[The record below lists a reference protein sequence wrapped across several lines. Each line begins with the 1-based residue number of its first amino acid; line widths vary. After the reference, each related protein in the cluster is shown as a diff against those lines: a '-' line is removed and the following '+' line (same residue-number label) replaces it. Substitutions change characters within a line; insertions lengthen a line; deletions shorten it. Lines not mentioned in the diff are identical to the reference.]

1 MSKELIRPE
10 QFCAIRSKLLLG
22 EDDLFVTPPEIQEE
36 LKALYEGIFNNYR
49 PGKPATA
56 TIVRVDGDGVLIDI
70 GCKSYGLIPK
80 FEFGPHELKNLV
92 VGDTLEVLI
101 EQLEN
106 AEGRVVVSYE
116 RAKAMRA
123 WDRIVK
129 LFETEEPVVGIVTHK
144 VKGGLSVD
152 IGIDAFL
159 PGSQIDL
166 QRVTD
171 FDQYVG
177 QKITANILKI
187 NRKRGNVIISRRK
200 HLSDIRAD
208 ARKRVLTDLQPNQ
221 IIQGVVKNITN
232 YGAFIDI
239 GGVDGLL
246 HITDMTWGRIA
257 HPSELIS
264 IGDTITVKVLSFD
277 KDTEKISLG
286 LKQLAPNPWEEVE
299 KTLVVGSRIKGKISS
314 ITDYGL
320 FVEVT
325 PNIEGLVHIS
335 EVSWTD
341 RIENL
346 HSLYKVGDEIEVLL
360 VSLDKE
366 NRRMSLSVK
375 QLSKNPWEQVTEQFT
390 VGQKIK
396 GTISNITDFGIF
408 VQLLP
413 GIDGLVHISDLSW
426 TEHVEHPKD
435 RYHIA
440 QEVEVIVLSIDKDN
454 KKISLGVKQ
463 LSQDPWSDVE
473 TLYPVGS
480 TVQGT
485 VSKITNF
492 GAFIRLPSGIEGLVH
507 NTTLQNEQSKKA
519 DEFFTISSTH
529 EFRVLSVSKQDRKLA
544 LSTRLDATTAPHA
557 EAPYTKA
564 SSEKSAD
571 RPKQSAPK
579 PAAPK
584 KATHTEASN
593 SAKTSSYAKASAD
606 TSSDRQQQPA
616 QSTGAKS
623 AFQLALES
631 AIRQREEKESTK
643 ADKDK
648 E

>member
-1 MSKELIRPE
+1 MAKEVIRPN
-10 QFCAIRSKLLLG
+10 QFCAVRTKTLV
-22 EDDLFVTPPEIQEE
+22 DNHPDLIIPAEVQEE
-36 LKALYEGIFNNYR
+36 LNALYSGIFNNYR

-56 TIVRVDGDGVLIDI
+56 SIIRVDSDGVLIDI

-106 AEGRVVVSYE
+106 AEGHVVVSYE

-129 LFETEEPVVGIVTHK
+129 LFEAEEPVQGIVTHK

-177 QKITANILKI
+177 QKIIANILKI

-200 HLSDIRAD
+200 YLSDIRAD
-208 ARKRVLTDLQPNQ
+208 ARKRVLTDLEANQ
-221 IIQGVVKNITN
+221 IIQGIVKNITN

-257 HPSELIS
+257 HPSELIT

-286 LKQLAPNPWEEVE
+286 LKQLTPNPWEEVE
-299 KTLVVGSRIKGKISS
+299 KTLIIGSPIKGKISS

-320 FVEVT
+320 FVEVA

-346 HSLYKVGDEIEVLL
+346 HSLYKVGDIIDVLL
-360 VSLDKE
+360 VSLDKD
-366 NRRMSLSVK
+366 NRRMSLSIK

-396 GTISNITDFGIF
+396 GTISNITDFGVF

-435 RYHIA
+435 KYQIG
-440 QEVEVIVLSIDKDN
+440 QEIEVIVLGVDKDN

-463 LSQDPWSDVE
+463 LAQDPWSEVE
-473 TLYPVGS
+473 TVYPVGS
-480 TVQGT
+480 LVQGV
-485 VSKITNF
+485 VSKVTNF
-492 GAFIRLPSGIEGLVH
+492 GAFIRLPNGIEGLVH

-519 DEFFTISSTH
+519 EEYFTIGTSY
-529 EFRVLSVSKQDRKLA
+529 EFRVVAVSKQDRKLA
-544 LSTRLDATTAPHA
+544 LSTRLEGAMQPHPTTSAS
-557 EAPYTKA
+557 KA
-564 SSEKSAD
+564 
-571 RPKQSAPK
+571 PKQ
-579 PAAPK
+579 PK
-584 KATHTEASN
+584 KAAPQSTSTSSSSSTSSSTQTSSN
-593 SAKTSSYAKASAD
+593 QSSGAKT
-606 TSSDRQQQPA
+606 
-616 QSTGAKS
+616 

-631 AIRQREEKESTK
+631 AIKQREEKEHHNSTK
-643 ADKDK
+643 TQK

>member
-1 MSKELIRPE
+1 MSKELIRTS
-10 QFCAIRSKLLLG
+10 QYRTSKAKVTAV
-22 EDDLFVTPPEIQEE
+22 EDMVLEAGAETAAE
-36 LKALYEGIFNNYR
+36 LSALYDGIFSNFR
-49 PGKPATA
+49 PGKTTTA
-56 TIVRVDGDGVLIDI
+56 RVMRIDSDGVLVDLKY
-70 GCKSYGLIPK
+70 KSHGLIPK
-80 FEFGPHELKNLV
+80 FEFGPHELKGLA
-92 VGDTLEVLI
+92 VGDELEVLVD
-101 EQLEN
+101 QLESP
-106 AEGRVVVSYE
+106 EGRVVVSYE

-129 LFETEEPVVGIVTHK
+129 LFETGEPVTGTVTHK

-177 QKITANILKI
+177 QRVTATILKI

-200 HLSDIRAD
+200 YMSDQRADSRKKVLSD
-208 ARKRVLTDLQPNQ
+208 LQVGQ
-221 IIQGVVKNITN
+221 IIQGIVKNITN

-257 HPSELIS
+257 HPSELLA
-264 IGDTITVKVLSFD
+264 IGDQITVKVLSFD

-286 LKQLAPNPWEEVE
+286 LKQLTPNPWEEVE
-299 KTLVVGSRIKGKISS
+299 KNLVVGQKIKGTISS

-320 FVEVT
+320 FVQVA

-335 EVSWTD
+335 EISWTD

-346 HSLYKVGDEIEVLL
+346 NTRYKVGEEIEVLL
-360 VSLDKE
+360 VALDRE
-366 NRRMSLSVK
+366 SRRMSLSVK
-375 QLSKNPWEQVTEQFT
+375 QLEKNPWDQVTEQFS

-435 RYHIA
+435 RYTVG
-440 QEVEVIVLSIDKDN
+440 QEVEAIILAIDKES
-454 KKISLGVKQ
+454 KKISLGIKQ
-463 LSQDPWSDVE
+463 LEQDPWNEVE
-473 TLYPVGS
+473 TQYPVGS
-480 TVQGT
+480 LVTGT

-507 NTTLQNEQSKKA
+507 NTAVQSEQGKKA
-519 DEFFTISSTH
+519 DEYFTVGASQ
-529 EFRVLSVSKQDRKLA
+529 EFRVVSVSKQERKLA
-544 LSTRLDATTAPHA
+544 LSTRLEATAPTPA
-557 EAPYTKA
+557 
-564 SSEKSAD
+564 
-571 RPKQSAPK
+571 
-579 PAAPK
+579 AAPK
-584 KATHTEASN
+584 AAPKAAASVKKQSKSSSSTT
-593 SAKTSSYAKASAD
+593 SA
-606 TSSDRQQQPA
+606 
-616 QSTGAKS
+616 STAPSGVKS

-631 AIRQREEKESTK
+631 ALRQREEETGAKKSSKE
-643 ADKDK
+643 
-648 E
+648 

>member
-1 MSKELIRPE
+1 MSKELIRTSQYRTSKSNMVEPE
-10 QFCAIRSKLLLG
+10 DVVLEVGTDTTA
-22 EDDLFVTPPEIQEE
+22 E
-36 LKALYEGIFNNYR
+36 LNSLYDSIFNNYR
-49 PGKPATA
+49 PGKTTMA
-56 TIVRVDGDGVLIDI
+56 RVIRIDSDGVLVDLKY
-70 GCKSYGLIPK
+70 KSHGLIPK
-80 FEFGPHELKNLV
+80 FEFGPHELKGLA
-92 VGDTLEVLI
+92 VGDEIEVLI
-101 EQLEN
+101 DQLESPD
-106 AEGRVVVSYE
+106 GRVVVSYE

-129 LFETEEPVVGIVTHK
+129 LFEAGEPVTGTVTHK

-177 QKITANILKI
+177 QKVTASILKI

-200 HLSDIRAD
+200 YMSDQRAD
-208 ARKRVLTDLQPNQ
+208 SRKKVLNDLQVGQ
-221 IIQGVVKNITN
+221 VIQGIVKNITN

-246 HITDMTWGRIA
+246 HITDMTWGRVA
-257 HPSELIS
+257 HPSELLS
-264 IGDTITVKVLSFD
+264 IGDQITVKVLSFD

-286 LKQLAPNPWEEVE
+286 LKQLTPNPWEEVE
-299 KTLVVGSRIKGKISS
+299 KNLVVGQKIKGTISS

-320 FVEVT
+320 FVQVA

-335 EVSWTD
+335 EISWTD

-346 HSLYKVGDEIEVLL
+346 NTRYKVGDVIEVLL
-360 VSLDKE
+360 VALDRDS
-366 NRRMSLSVK
+366 RRMSLSVK
-375 QLSKNPWEQVTEQFT
+375 QLEKNPWDQVTEQFS

-396 GTISNITDFGIF
+396 GTVSNITDFGIF

-435 RYHIA
+435 RYTVG
-440 QEVEVIVLSIDKDN
+440 QEVDAIILAIDKES
-454 KKISLGVKQ
+454 KKISLGIKQ
-463 LSQDPWSDVE
+463 LEQDPWTEVE
-473 TLYPVGS
+473 TQYPVGS
-480 TVQGT
+480 LVQGT

-507 NTTLQNEQSKKA
+507 NTAVQSEQGKKA
-519 DEFFTISSTH
+519 DEYFTVGASQ
-529 EFRVLSVSKQDRKLA
+529 EFRVVSVSKQERKIA
-544 LSTRLDATTAPHA
+544 LSTRLDATAPTPV
-557 EAPYTKA
+557 AP
-564 SSEKSAD
+564 KSAL
-571 RPKQSAPK
+571 KSTVKKAPK
-579 PAAPK
+579 APSAANNQHQ
-584 KATHTEASN
+584 ANAAN
-593 SAKTSSYAKASAD
+593 S
-606 TSSDRQQQPA
+606 
-616 QSTGAKS
+616 GAKS

-631 AIRQREEKESTK
+631 ALRQREEETDAKKNNGNKE
-643 ADKDK
+643 

>member
-10 QFCAIRSKLLLG
+10 QYCTTRTKVLFTG
-22 EDDLFVTPPEIQEE
+22 EDEVFITSPEIQEE
-36 LKALYEGIFNNYR
+36 LTALYEGVFNNYR
-49 PGKPATA
+49 PGKPVTA
-56 TIVRVDGDGVLIDI
+56 TVVKIDSDGVLIDI
-70 GCKSYGLIPK
+70 GCKSHGLIPK

-101 EQLEN
+101 DQLESP
-106 AEGRVVVSYE
+106 EGRVVVSYE

-129 LFETEEPVVGIVTHK
+129 LFEAEEPVQGIVTHK

-200 HLSDIRAD
+200 YLSDIRSD
-208 ARKRVLTDLQPNQ
+208 ARKKVLTDLEANQ
-221 IIQGVVKNITN
+221 ILQGVVKNITN

-286 LKQLAPNPWEEVE
+286 LKQLTSNPWEDVE
-299 KTLVVGSRIKGKISS
+299 KTLVVGSRIKGKVSS

-320 FVEVT
+320 FVEVA

-335 EVSWTD
+335 EISWTD

-346 HSLYKVGDEIEVLL
+346 HTLYKVNDEVEVLL
-360 VSLDKE
+360 VSLDKD

-375 QLSKNPWEQVTEQFT
+375 QLSKNPWEAVTEQFT
-390 VGQKIK
+390 VGQKISGK
-396 GTISNITDFGIF
+396 ISNITDFGVF

-435 RYHIA
+435 RYQIG
-440 QEVEVIVLSIDKDN
+440 QEVEVVILSIDKDN
-454 KKISLGVKQ
+454 KKISLGIKQ
-463 LSQDPWSDVE
+463 LLQDPWADVE
-473 TLYPVGS
+473 TVYPVGS
-480 TVQGT
+480 IVRGT

-492 GAFIRLPSGIEGLVH
+492 GAFIKLPNAIEGLVH
-507 NTTLQNEQSKKA
+507 NTILQTEQGKKA
-519 DEFFTISSTH
+519 DEFFTIGESH
-529 EFRVLSVSKQDRKLA
+529 EFRVMSVSKQDRKLA
-544 LSTRLDATTAPHA
+544 LSSRLDAVAPQP
-557 EAPYTKA
+557 APVAT
-564 SSEKSAD
+564 
-571 RPKQSAPK
+571 PK

-584 KATHTEASN
+584 QPA
-593 SAKTSSYAKASAD
+593 AKKTAPAPQPQQSQ
-606 TSSDRQQQPA
+606 QQQPA
-616 QSTGAKS
+616 APQAPTSKS
-623 AFQLALES
+623 PFQLALES
-631 AIRQREEKESTK
+631 ALRQREEKDLVK
-643 ADKDK
+643 GDK

>member
-10 QFCAIRSKLLLG
+10 QYCTTRTKALLMG
-22 EDDLFVTPPEIQEE
+22 EDEVLVASPEIQEE
-36 LKALYEGIFNNYR
+36 LNALYEGIFNNCR

-56 TIVRVDGDGVLIDI
+56 TVVRVDSDGVLIDI
-70 GCKSYGLIPK
+70 GCKSHGLIPK
-80 FEFGPHELKNLV
+80 FEFGPHELKNLL

-101 EQLEN
+101 DQLESP
-106 AEGRVVVSYE
+106 EGRVVVSYE

-129 LFETEEPVVGIVTHK
+129 LFEAEEPVQGIVTHK

-200 HLSDIRAD
+200 YLSDIRSD
-208 ARKRVLTDLQPNQ
+208 ARKKVLSDLAANQ
-221 IIQGVVKNITN
+221 ILQGIVKNITN

-264 IGDTITVKVLSFD
+264 IGDTVTVKVLSFD

-286 LKQLAPNPWEEVE
+286 LKQLTLNPWAEVE
-299 KTLVVGSRIKGKISS
+299 KSLVVGSRIKGKISS

-320 FVEVT
+320 FVEVA

-335 EVSWTD
+335 EISWTD

-346 HSLYKVGDEIEVLL
+346 HTLYKVGDDIEVLL
-360 VSLDKE
+360 VSLDKD

-375 QLSKNPWEQVTEQFT
+375 QLSKNPWEEVTEQFT
-390 VGQKIK
+390 VGQKISGK
-396 GTISNITDFGIF
+396 ISNITDFGIF

-435 RYHIA
+435 RYQIG
-440 QEVEVIVLSIDKDN
+440 QEVEVVILSIDKDN

-463 LSQDPWSDVE
+463 LSQDPWADVE

-480 TVQGT
+480 LVRGT

-492 GAFIRLPSGIEGLVH
+492 GAFIKLPNGIEGLVH
-507 NTTLQNEQSKKA
+507 NTILQTEQGKKA
-519 DEFFTISSTH
+519 DEFFTIGDAH
-529 EFRVLSVSKQDRKLA
+529 EFRVVSVNKQDRKLA
-544 LSTRLDATTAPHA
+544 LSSRLEAAAAPQPAPVTPKAAT
-557 EAPYTKA
+557 
-564 SSEKSAD
+564 
-571 RPKQSAPK
+571 PK
-579 PAAPK
+579 PAPK
-584 KATHTEASN
+584 KAAQTQAPQQH
-593 SAKTSSYAKASAD
+593 
-606 TSSDRQQQPA
+606 QQPA
-616 QSTGAKS
+616 APSSSATKS

-631 AIRQREEKESTK
+631 ALRQREGKDQTK
-643 ADKDK
+643 DDKDK